1 MIRAISA
8 LIIVVLLFSGCHD
21 DAGHGHEH
29 DESGTSTNESIELEK
44 EMLTLFTDKLELFVE
59 FDPLIKGRIS
69 EFNSHFTILD
79 DNYSPL
85 QNAEIILELKI
96 KDKKTIFKGHSEVP
110 GIYKFD
116 VKPDVSG
123 EGDISYIIKTD
134 KFEDKIVIK
143 HQHIFNSLDDVHFHG
158 NDVSSGDIFFTK
170 EQAWSSEFNVL
181 QIQPR
186 TFSGI
191 VKASGEILA
200 MPGEKQNLIA
210 KNEGIIVFSKRNLV
224 QGSPV
229 QKGEILFTVSSKGF
243 TDDNITVEYHQAL
256 MNYDKSKSQYQR
268 HKNLVQER
276 IVSQSQFIESRN
288 RYFADSVA
296 FFNLKENVS
305 SGGLNVVA
313 PLKGYIHDLNVS
325 EGQFVSTGSL
335 LSTIS
340 SNKVLLLRADVSQT
354 YFSELG
360 SIQDANFRPAYT
372 NKVYTIDELGG
383 KLLAKASSVAENNH
397 YMPVYFE
404 VNNDGTLL
412 EGAFAEFYLITKPQ
426 NNKLIVPVSAIM
438 EEQNVFF
445 VYVQVSGE
453 TFHKQNVNIGGS
465 NGIHSEIITG
475 LKAGDRI
482 VTKGAMLVKAASVTA
497 APIHSHSH

>member
-1 MIRAISA
+1 MIRAFSA

-21 DAGHGHEH
+21 DAGHDHEN
-29 DESGTSTNESIELEK
+29 DESGTTTNQSIELEK
-44 EMLTLFTDKLELFVE
+44 EMRTLFTDKLELFVE

-85 QNAEIILELKI
+85 ENAEIILELKI
-96 KDKKTIFKGHSEVP
+96 NNKKTIFKGHSEIP

-123 EGDISYIIKTD
+123 EGDIIYIVKTD

-143 HQHIFNSLDDVHFHG
+143 HQHIFNNLSDVHSHT
-158 NDVSSGDIFFTK
+158 NTVSSGDIFYSK
-170 EQAWSSEFNVL
+170 EQAWSSEFNVKAIYP
-181 QIQPR
+181 QQF
-186 TFSGI
+186 TGI
-191 VKASGEILA
+191 VKASGEILP

-210 KNEGIIVFSKRNLV
+210 KNEGIIMFSKRNLV
-224 QGSPV
+224 QGSSV
-229 QKGEILFTVSSKGF
+229 QKGEVLFTVSSNGL
-243 TDDNITVEYHQAL
+243 TDDNITVEYHEAL
-256 MNYDKSKSQYQR
+256 MNFDKSKSQYQR

-288 RYFADSVA
+288 KYFADSVA
-296 FFNLKENVS
+296 FFNLKDNVTN
-305 SGGLNVVA
+305 GGLKVVA

-325 EGQFVSTGSL
+325 EGQYVSTGSL

-340 SNKVLLLRADVSQT
+340 SNKVMLLRADVSQT
-354 YFSELG
+354 YFNELS
-360 SIQDANFRPAYT
+360 SIQDATFRPAYT
-372 NKVYTIDELGG
+372 DRVYTIDELGG

-412 EGAFAEFYLITKPQ
+412 EGAFAEFYLKTKPQ
-426 NNKLIVPVSAIM
+426 NDKLIVPVSAIM
-438 EEQNVFF
+438 EEQNAFY
-445 VYVQVSGE
+445 VYIQVAGE
-453 TFHKQNVNIGGS
+453 TFHKQQVYIGNS
-465 NGIHSEIITG
+465 DGIFSEIISG
-475 LKAGDRI
+475 LNDGDRI
-482 VTKGAMLVKAASVTA
+482 VTQGAMLVKAASMTS